1 MAATVVNSP
10 TLCLSIVKKLAVKI
24 KSEMKN
30 ISSADHDS
38 ILRDSVE
45 AIKHFHWDTVFLE
58 LQNKVPTLMSLL
70 KQIVKLPAEKKPL
83 LCFLGSQLLKSRH
96 QHMGLVQRAIS
107 VMLYGNGTAK
117 QVCLLCKSLKK
128 KDILLSL
135 SVLGIWQSAAAERV
149 YVISAN

>member
-70 KQIVKLPAEKKPL
+70 KQIVKLPAEKKSL

-128 KDILLSL
+128 KTFYYPCL
-135 SVLGIWQSAAAERV
+135 
-149 YVISAN
+149 Y

>member
-1 MAATVVNSP
+1 MAATVA
-10 TLCLSIVKKLAVKI
+10 TLCLSIVKKLAVQI

-70 KQIVKLPAEKKPL
+70 KQIPAEKKPL

-96 QHMGLVQRAIS
+96 QHMGLVQTVIS
-107 VMLYGNGTAK
+107 VWHTATVYHMCCVLMCNVLYVHTIYT
-117 QVCLLCKSLKK
+117 V
-128 KDILLSL
+128 
-135 SVLGIWQSAAAERV
+135 
-149 YVISAN
+149 

>member
-70 KQIVKLPAEKKPL
+70 KQIVKLPAEKKPF
-83 LCFLGSQLLKSRH
+83 CVS
-96 QHMGLVQRAIS
+96 
-107 VMLYGNGTAK
+107 
-117 QVCLLCKSLKK
+117 
-128 KDILLSL
+128 
-135 SVLGIWQSAAAERV
+135 
-149 YVISAN
+149 